1 MHKACL
7 LAFGA
12 ALVALPVTSVALAQA
27 VRPPDPPAAIYPG
40 EAISRAADAA
50 PRGVRGRFVMK
61 VRAVGRAGG
70 RLFLNSE
77 EDYRD
82 QRNLAVAVPPG
93 AARAAMKRLGLQ
105 RDGDFVGRRIAV
117 DGVAE
122 RVRIDFTSNRRP
134 TEKYYYQTYVRVS
147 RPGQISLAE

>member
-1 MHKACL
+1 MRKVWL
-7 LAFGA
+7 LALEM
-12 ALVALPVTSVALAQA
+12 ALVAPPFASVALSQA
-27 VRPPDPPAAIYPG
+27 IRPPDPPPAIVPG

-61 VRAVGRAGG
+61 VRAVGRADG

-82 QRNLAVAVPPG
+82 QRNLSIAVTPD
-93 AARAAMKRLGLQ
+93 AARATMTRLGMR

-117 DGVAE
+117 SGVAK
-122 RVRIDFTSNRRP
+122 RVRIDFTSDGWP
-134 TEKYYYQTYVRVS
+134 TGKYYYQTHVRVD
-147 RPGQISLAE
+147 RPGQVSLAE